1 MKKVAIVGV
10 EGSGK
15 TVMLAGLGEL
25 YSKPDEQGY
34 FLSPKNFTTASYV
47 ADKIVRM
54 RQGEWPTATA
64 EDVLQGLDWTL
75 RRKERADA
83 RPADVCEISCLDFAG
98 EVYRAAFGIKAET
111 VDANVADEVEELKAY
126 IRQAQDLIVLVNLR
140 DVIDRGLGDPR
151 VRESVWITKALLE
164 YALSTAG
171 GRKEPRAMIVL
182 SQADSYAATIAECG
196 GAKGV
201 LEKYLR
207 DVANN
212 YGWLDI
218 VAASAVDKTRLDD
231 DGHIVPA
238 PDFQPTELRM
248 IMDWV
253 VFDLS
258 AGDGVKRGPVGFG
271 PRSANSPTVRSPRT
285 NVPKR
290 SSVPPQEREGPAPV
304 SAKKNVLGYYFGC
317 FTRYA
322 RFRGRACRKEYWGF
336 FLFNFLA
343 VLVLSAV
350 SEGVFGGLYALAAFL
365 PATAVLVRR
374 LHDINRSGWWWL
386 LAFIPYVGWAVLLI
400 FLCLRGTPGDNDYG
414 LDPLQ
419 T

>member
-47 ADKIVRM
+47 ADKIERM
-54 RQGEWPTATA
+54 RRGEWPTATA

-83 RPADVCEISCLDFAG
+83 RPVDVCEISCLDFAG

-218 VAASAVDKTRLDD
+218 VAASAVDKTDID
-231 DGHIVPA
+231 
-238 PDFQPTELRM
+238 
-248 IMDWV
+248 
-253 VFDLS
+253 
-258 AGDGVKRGPVGFG
+258 GDGNVIPAEDFHLAGLKPVVEWILKGAQVSPSGKGAGRTGWNQKSRPVAKGAGGHEPTNQTRSKPSDEKVNVVPFG
-271 PRSANSPTVRSPRT
+271 LTLF
-285 NVPKR
+285 
-290 SSVPPQEREGPAPV
+290 V
-304 SAKKNVLGYYFGC
+304 SGGMAIAC
-317 FTRYA
+317 FATEHWWVGGLLA
-322 RFRGRACRKEYWGF
+322 
-336 FLFNFLA
+336 FLFLASIGVRGDKDVRQGGGWWILYANLLFVSGFLA
-343 VLVLSAV
+343 VADQGWLSFIVAL
-350 SEGVFGGLYALAAFL
+350 GGFGML
-365 PATAVLVRR
+365 
-374 LHDINRSGWWWL
+374 NRK
-386 LAFIPYVGWAVLLI
+386 
-400 FLCLRGTPGDNDYG
+400 
-414 LDPLQ
+414 
-419 T
+419 

>member
-25 YSKPDEQGY
+25 YSKPDENGY
-34 FLSPKNFTTASYV
+34 FLSPKNFSTASYV
-47 ADKIVRM
+47 ADKIARM

-75 RRKERADA
+75 RCKESADA
-83 RPADVCEISCLDFAG
+83 RPADVCEVSCLDFAG

-111 VDANVADEVEELKAY
+111 VDADVADEVEELKAY
-126 IRQAQDLIVLVNLR
+126 IRQAQDLIVLVNLK
-140 DVIDRGLGDPR
+140 DVIDRGLRDPR
-151 VRESVWITKALLE
+151 VQESVWITKALLE

-212 YGWLDI
+212 YGWLDV
-218 VAASAVDKTRLDD
+218 VAASAVDKTVLDD
-231 DGHIVPA
+231 DGNLVPA
-238 PDFQPTELRM
+238 ADFTSEGLRPIVNWVLRGLDAPTR
-248 IMDWV
+248 
-253 VFDLS
+253 
-258 AGDGVKRGPVGFG
+258 
-271 PRSANSPTVRSPRT
+271 RSPRPAM
-285 NVPKR
+285 PKNDHL
-290 SSVPPQEREGPAPV
+290 PPQGQARSAQDEG
-304 SAKKNVLGYYFGC
+304 KKNILGYYFGC
-317 FTRYA
+317 FAKYA
-322 RFRGRACRKEYWGF
+322 SFQGRASRKEYWGF

-343 VLVLSAV
+343 AFLLGALSAGTLIGLYVLV
-350 SEGVFGGLYALAAFL
+350 ALL
-365 PATAVLVRR
+365 PGISVCVRR
-374 LHDINRSGWWWL
+374 LHDINRSGWWWWL
-386 LAFIPYVGWAVLLI
+386 VIVPYVGWLILLI
-400 FLCLRGTPGDNDYG
+400 FMCLRGTPGDNDYG
-414 LDPLQ
+414 QDPL

>member
-15 TVMLAGLGEL
+15 TVMLAGLGDL
-25 YSKPDEQGY
+25 YTNPDAGGY
-34 FLSPKNFTTASYV
+34 FLSPKNYGTASYV
-47 ADKIVRM
+47 ANKIARM

-75 RRKERADA
+75 RCKERADS
-83 RPADVCEISCLDFAG
+83 RPVDVCELSCLDFAG

-111 VDANVADEVEELKAY
+111 VDADVADEVEKLKAY
-126 IRQAQDLIVLVNLR
+126 IRQAQDLIVLVNLK
-140 DVIDRGLGDPR
+140 DVIDRGLRDLR
-151 VRESVWITKALLE
+151 VQESVWITKALLE

-212 YGWLDI
+212 YGWLDV

-231 DGHIVPA
+231 DGHVVPA

-253 VFDLS
+253 VFGLA
-258 AGDGVKRGPVGFG
+258 AGDGKKRGPGGFG
-271 PRSANSPTVRSPRT
+271 PQSA

-290 SSVPPQEREGPAPV
+290 PLVPSRERERPTPV

-317 FTRYA
+317 FARYA
-322 RFRGRACRKEYWGF
+322 QFQGRACRKECWGF

-350 SEGVFGGLYALAAFL
+350 SEGVLGGLYALAAFL

-414 LDPLQ
+414 QDPL
-419 T
+419 TS